1 MNNATDR
8 QITYILRMVQ
18 DCRRLANDKSAHG
31 KRIVAAA
38 TNFTSKDVPTMTQ
51 AEASEIIETLSA
63 AMEVFGANDENVFK
77 AAEAIENMRMAASME
92 VKVTKYD

>member
-63 AMEVFGANDENVFK
+63 AMEV
-77 AAEAIENMRMAASME
+77 
-92 VKVTKYD
+92 

>member
-1 MNNATDR
+1 
-8 QITYILRMVQ
+8 MVQ
-18 DCRRLANDKSAHG
+18 DCKRHANSKSAHG
-31 KRIVAAA
+31 KKISEAA